1 MEAVTKRSDG
11 RQRLMD
17 AASQLFCH
25 GGYEE
30 VSVAQLLEHSALK
43 APSLYHHYQDKEG
56 LYVAWATLALDR
68 IAEKVRAALSDSTK
82 SLEKIVEALIDGP
95 EMDILQMARDLRAL
109 KKPDSRETL
118 KQHLEFSVYLPLEK
132 HLMNVYGLDAEHARA
147 QASLIVHGAMSL
159 HPAYTDASR
168 GVSAGFLTRVLGP
181 GPGTAQG

>member
-1 MEAVTKRSDG
+1 ME
-11 RQRLMD
+11 

-56 LYVAWATLALDR
+56 LYVSWATSALDR
-68 IAEKVRAALSDSTK
+68 IAEKLRIVLDSSPTE
-82 SLEKIVEALIDGP
+82 LEKIVEALIEGP

-109 KKPDSRETL
+109 KKPESRDTL
-118 KQHLEFSVYLPLEK
+118 KQHLEYSVYLPLEK
-132 HLMNVYGLDAEHARA
+132 HLMSVYGLDSDHARA

-159 HPAYTDASR
+159 HPAYSDATR
-168 GVSAGFLTRVLGP
+168 GVSAGFLTQVLGP
-181 GPGTAQG
+181 GPGVNQA